1 MAVKIEITP
10 AMLKAGV
17 EEFLDLGTD
26 GDSSPGS
33 TVLAKMRSSIRAIT
47 SVAVSIALLVL
58 VFSRVESDS
67 LAAAIVSID
76 HKALGLAAFC
86 IIASLLAASVRYWSV
101 LHTFRQDVGF
111 ATAMRA
117 TLFGLV
123 GGLLFFQMIG
133 QTLSR
138 WATLRRSGVSASS
151 VVVTTL
157 YEKALALA
165 ILLLGG
171 VIAALVLYSDLSIDV
186 GREGIA
192 LVKSLV
198 LLAISG
204 MAVSFTVLRKPL
216 TVFWRSLGRGIA
228 WGAVAIDVCLTLFV
242 HAAMLAAYL
251 SLILA
256 LAPDVAV
263 IDLAAASIIIMLAA
277 SLPIS
282 FAGWGIRELGALFA
296 FGYVGVA
303 VGEALAVS
311 IAIGALS
318 ILSLVLLLAA
328 VVVVTRN
335 SRSKAA
341 IIGPTVE
348 FAHVDYTRFLVFAIP
363 IGLAGLV
370 MFHVW
375 LPIGNGFVNTN
386 LADPLAVIGGF
397 LFVLQQRHIDYS
409 TTYPRVRLF
418 VGALSMMIAVGL
430 FHGWLRF
437 GYIDWAFINRGAGWL
452 IILSYFATGG
462 MLAITSPA
470 IGSYRIIRILMWV
483 SIVLISADLMLL
495 CIRYFGIAELLAI
508 TPSTSIYGESVNPNA
523 FAFQLLL
530 ILAGVFGLAAKA
542 GPRKDRLGFYTLVMG
557 LFFAAVYLTDS
568 QAAYVTFAVFLIG
581 AYVVGFWAT
590 RPIIRGAVLALI
602 LVFVILQAFD
612 PGKSFNVGSSF
623 EHLLLYR
630 PQVDSERWE
639 SVTRGLAL
647 FLENPIIGAG
657 LGAGVLGDPT
667 NQRIV
672 VIHST
677 PVWILAEFGIL
688 GAALVGFFFSSIFL
702 YLVRRYRKERRF
714 EYGFGVLI
722 LLIFAVFGLPHDIF
736 YQRLFWFFL
745 GLVLFAGAR
754 SKVRTTHPV
763 HSPRPQEVR
772 SAGVAVPGS
781 PSKCD

>member
-1 MAVKIEITP
+1 M
-10 AMLKAGV
+10 
-17 EEFLDLGTD
+17 
-26 GDSSPGS
+26 
-33 TVLAKMRSSIRAIT
+33 MRSSIRAIT

-58 VFSRVESDS
+58 VFSRVETDS

-151 VVVTTL
+151 VVVTSL

-186 GREGIA
+186 GPEGIV

-216 TVFWRSLGRGIA
+216 TIFWRTLGRGIA
-228 WGAVAIDVCLTLFV
+228 WGAAAIDVCLTLFV

-303 VGEALAVS
+303 VGDALAVS

-348 FAHVDYTRFLVFAIP
+348 FAHLDYTRFLVSAIP

-375 LPIGNGFVNTN
+375 LPIGDGFVNTN

-418 VGALSMMIAVGL
+418 VGALSMMIAAGL

-462 MLAITSPA
+462 ILAITSPA
-470 IGSYRIIRILMWV
+470 IGSYRFIRILMWV

-508 TPSTSIYGESVNPNA
+508 TPFPRIYGESVNPNA

-557 LFFAAVYLTDS
+557 LFFAAVYLTAS
-568 QAAYVTFAVFLIG
+568 RTAYVTFAVFLIG

-590 RPIIRGAVLALI
+590 RPIIRGAVLALT
-602 LVFVILQAFD
+602 LVFVIPQAFD
-612 PGKSFNVGSSF
+612 LLVYIGNIYLPGKSFNVGSVGSF
-623 EHLLLYR
+623 FEQLPLHR

-639 SVTRGLAL
+639 SVTRGLDL
-647 FLENPIIGAG
+647 FLENPILGAG

-763 HSPRPQEVR
+763 HSPRPQEMR

-781 PSKCD
+781 PDVLSP

>member
-1 MAVKIEITP
+1 MKISGTEPTVTP
-10 AMLKAGV
+10 SARK
-17 EEFLDLGTD
+17 

-33 TVLAKMRSSIRAIT
+33 TVLAKMRSSIRAIA

-58 VFSRVESDS
+58 VFSRVETDS

-76 HKALGLAAFC
+76 HKALGLAAFF

-198 LLAISG
+198 LLAIIG

-216 TVFWRSLGRGIA
+216 TIFWRTLGRGIA

-277 SLPIS
+277 SFPIS

-303 VGEALAVS
+303 VGDALAVS

-328 VVVVTRN
+328 VVVVTRS

-462 MLAITSPA
+462 LLAITSPA
-470 IGSYRIIRILMWV
+470 IGSYRLIRILIWV
-483 SIVLISADLMLL
+483 SIILISADLMLL

-508 TPSTSIYGESVNPNA
+508 TPSTQIYGESMNPNA

-557 LFFAAVYLTDS
+557 LFFAAVYLTES
-568 QAAYVTFAVFLIG
+568 RAAYMTFAVFLIG

-602 LVFVILQAFD
+602 LVFVVLQAFD
-612 PGKSFNVGSSF
+612 PGKFFNVGSFF

-639 SVTRGLAL
+639 SITRGLAL

-745 GLVLFAGAR
+745 GLVLFTGAR

-781 PSKCD
+781 PFKCD